1 MSLETNHEYIN
12 QTLGQEKTIK
22 NPNWRNKRKSGKSV
36 ASDVVHQIGINT
48 KTVRLELESLQIV
61 KNRIPRKEMTVK
73 TVKRPKNN
81 THLSKTRSKK
91 CRRRQLVS
99 KKKLT

>member
-22 NPNWRNKRKSGKSV
+22 NPKWRNERNSGKSV

-48 KTVRLELESLQIV
+48 KTVRLELESLQTV
-61 KNRIPRKEMTVK
+61 EKSDSTQRNDGQNREETEK
-73 TVKRPKNN
+73 
-81 THLSKTRSKK
+81 
-91 CRRRQLVS
+91 
-99 KKKLT
+99 